1 MAVKPSEKSLSNLEK
16 IQSSEMA
23 NEYRLRGLETRR
35 KNKEQRELAKNTIK
49 AMKSMGDDAP
59 NAIEALNYV
68 LVRAMEDDDSEQ
80 IVKVASILAEYQAP
94 KLSRQDVTQ
103 TNIDAG
109 DLSDEELQA
118 ELDKLG
124 SVHQIYHCPHFVW
137 AAKGRQS
144 PLTYRRI
151 LWLIKKN

>member
-1 MAVKPSEKSLSNLEK
+1 MAIKPSANSLNNLEK
-16 IQSSEMA
+16 IESSDMA

-35 KNKEQRELAKNTIK
+35 KNKEQRELAKNTIL

-68 LVRAMEDDDSEQ
+68 LVKAMEDDDSEQ

-109 DLSDEELQA
+109 DLSDAELEEELQKFT
-118 ELDKLG
+118 L
-124 SVHQIYHCPHFVW
+124 
-137 AAKGRQS
+137 
-144 PLTYRRI
+144 
-151 LWLIKKN
+151 N

>member
-35 KNKEQRELAKNTIK
+35 KNKEQRDLAKNTIM

-68 LVRAMEDDDSEQ
+68 LVKAMEDDDSEQ

-94 KLSRQDVTQ
+94 KLSRQDITQ
-103 TNIDAG
+103 TNVDAG
-109 DLSDEELQA
+109 DLSDEELQE

-124 SVHQIYHCPHFVW
+124 SVH
-137 AAKGRQS
+137 
-144 PLTYRRI
+144 
-151 LWLIKKN
+151 

>member
-16 IQSSEMA
+16 IESSEMA

-35 KNKEQRELAKNTIK
+35 KNKEQRDLAKNTIM

-68 LVRAMEDDDSEQ
+68 LVKAMEDDDSEQ

-94 KLSRQDVTQ
+94 KLSRQDITQ
-103 TNIDAG
+103 TNVDAG
-109 DLSDEELQA
+109 ELSDEELQE

-124 SVHQIYHCPHFVW
+124 SVH
-137 AAKGRQS
+137 
-144 PLTYRRI
+144 
-151 LWLIKKN
+151 

>member
-16 IQSSEMA
+16 IQSTEMA

-35 KNKEQRELAKNTIK
+35 KNKEQRELAKNTIM

-68 LVRAMEDDDSEQ
+68 LVKAMEDDDSEQ

-109 DLSDEELQA
+109 DLTDEELQE

-124 SVHQIYHCPHFVW
+124 SVH
-137 AAKGRQS
+137 
-144 PLTYRRI
+144 
-151 LWLIKKN
+151 

>member
-35 KNKEQRELAKNTIK
+35 KNKEQRELAKNTIM

-68 LVRAMEDDDSEQ
+68 LVRAMEDDDPEQ

-124 SVHQIYHCPHFVW
+124 SVH
-137 AAKGRQS
+137 
-144 PLTYRRI
+144 
-151 LWLIKKN
+151 

>member
-1 MAVKPSEKSLSNLEK
+1 MAIKPSEKSLSNLEK
-16 IQSSEMA
+16 IESSEMA

-35 KNKEQRELAKNTIK
+35 KNKEQRELAKHTIM

-68 LVRAMEDDDSEQ
+68 LVKAMEDDDSEQ

-94 KLSRQDVTQ
+94 KLSRQDITQ
-103 TNIDAG
+103 TNVDAG
-109 DLSDEELQA
+109 DLSDEELQE

-124 SVHQIYHCPHFVW
+124 SVH
-137 AAKGRQS
+137 
-144 PLTYRRI
+144 
-151 LWLIKKN
+151 

>member
-1 MAVKPSEKSLSNLEK
+1 MAIKPSANSLNNLEK
-16 IQSSEMA
+16 IESSEMA

-35 KNKEQRELAKNTIK
+35 KNKEQRDLAKNTIM

-68 LVRAMEDDDSEQ
+68 LVKAMEDDDSEQ

-94 KLSRQDVTQ
+94 KLSRQDITQ
-103 TNIDAG
+103 TNVDAG

-124 SVHQIYHCPHFVW
+124 SIH
-137 AAKGRQS
+137 
-144 PLTYRRI
+144 
-151 LWLIKKN
+151 

>member
-35 KNKEQRELAKNTIK
+35 KNKEQRELAKNTIM
-49 AMKSMGDDAP
+49 AMKSMGNDAP

-68 LVRAMEDDDSEQ
+68 LIRAMEDDDSEQ

-124 SVHQIYHCPHFVW
+124 SVH
-137 AAKGRQS
+137 
-144 PLTYRRI
+144 
-151 LWLIKKN
+151 

>member
-16 IQSSEMA
+16 IESSEMA

-35 KNKEQRELAKNTIK
+35 KNKEQRDLAKNTIM

-68 LVRAMEDDDSEQ
+68 LVKAMEDDDSEQ

-94 KLSRQDVTQ
+94 KLSRQDITQ
-103 TNIDAG
+103 TNVDAG
-109 DLSDEELQA
+109 DLSDEELQD

-124 SVHQIYHCPHFVW
+124 SVH
-137 AAKGRQS
+137 
-144 PLTYRRI
+144 
-151 LWLIKKN
+151 

>member
-1 MAVKPSEKSLSNLEK
+1 MAMKPSEKSLSNLEK
-16 IQSSEMA
+16 IESSEMA

-35 KNKEQRELAKNTIK
+35 KNKEQRDLAKHTIM

-68 LVRAMEDDDSEQ
+68 LVKAMEDDDSEQ

-109 DLSDEELQA
+109 DLSDEELQD

-124 SVHQIYHCPHFVW
+124 SVH
-137 AAKGRQS
+137 
-144 PLTYRRI
+144 
-151 LWLIKKN
+151 

>member
-1 MAVKPSEKSLSNLEK
+1 MAIKPSANSLNNLEK
-16 IQSSEMA
+16 IESSEMA

-35 KNKEQRELAKNTIK
+35 KNKEQRDLAKNTIM

-68 LVRAMEDDDSEQ
+68 LVKAMEDDDSEQ

-94 KLSRQDVTQ
+94 KLSRQDITQ
-103 TNIDAG
+103 TNVDAG
-109 DLSDEELQA
+109 DLTDEELQN

-124 SVHQIYHCPHFVW
+124 SIH
-137 AAKGRQS
+137 
-144 PLTYRRI
+144 
-151 LWLIKKN
+151 

>member
-16 IQSSEMA
+16 IQSTEMA
-23 NEYRLRGLETRR
+23 NEYRLRGLEVRR
-35 KNKEQRELAKNTIK
+35 KNKEQRDLAKNTIM

-68 LVRAMEDDDSEQ
+68 LVKAMEDDDSEQ

-94 KLSRQDVTQ
+94 KLSRQDITQ
-103 TNIDAG
+103 TNVDAG
-109 DLSDEELQA
+109 DLSDEELQD

-124 SVHQIYHCPHFVW
+124 SVH
-137 AAKGRQS
+137 
-144 PLTYRRI
+144 
-151 LWLIKKN
+151 

>member
-1 MAVKPSEKSLSNLEK
+1 MAIKPSANSLNNLEK
-16 IQSSEMA
+16 IESSDMA

-35 KNKEQRELAKNTIK
+35 KNKEQRELAKNTIL

-68 LVRAMEDDDSEQ
+68 LVKAMEDDDSEQ

-109 DLSDEELQA
+109 DLSDSELEEELQKFT
-118 ELDKLG
+118 L
-124 SVHQIYHCPHFVW
+124 
-137 AAKGRQS
+137 
-144 PLTYRRI
+144 
-151 LWLIKKN
+151 N

>member
-1 MAVKPSEKSLSNLEK
+1 MKPSEKSLSNLEK
-16 IQSSEMA
+16 IESSEMA

-35 KNKEQRELAKNTIK
+35 KNKEQRELAKHTIM

-68 LVRAMEDDDSEQ
+68 LVKAMEDDDSEQ

-94 KLSRQDVTQ
+94 KLSRQDITQ
-103 TNIDAG
+103 TNVDAG
-109 DLSDEELQA
+109 DLSDEELQE

-124 SVHQIYHCPHFVW
+124 SVH
-137 AAKGRQS
+137 
-144 PLTYRRI
+144 
-151 LWLIKKN
+151 

>member
-16 IQSSEMA
+16 IESSEMA

-35 KNKEQRELAKNTIK
+35 KNKEQRELAKHTIM

-59 NAIEALNYV
+59 DAIQALNYV
-68 LVRAMEDDDSEQ
+68 LVKAMEDDDSEQ
-80 IVKVASILAEYQAP
+80 IVKVASILAEYQVP

-109 DLSDEELQA
+109 DLSDEELQN

-124 SVHQIYHCPHFVW
+124 SVH
-137 AAKGRQS
+137 
-144 PLTYRRI
+144 
-151 LWLIKKN
+151 